1 MFTGFVKEQIAS
13 CKTRRHTA
21 ELVGGEQG
29 DYELATFWEGAGEQS
44 AVGNPQAHSPESC
57 FSLALEKFAFTEL
70 AYSLWHSMVPWRSV
84 LYQSLNFDLR
94 LIKYSIYF
102 EFAMNYLPPV
112 SCAEG

>member
-1 MFTGFVKEQIAS
+1 MSGRLSEKGLVNRVQWETLKSAAQQAAFHWPWRSLPSQS
-13 CKTRRHTA
+13 WHT
-21 ELVGGEQG
+21 VS
-29 DYELATFWEGAGEQS
+29 D
-44 AVGNPQAHSPESC
+44 
-57 FSLALEKFAFTEL
+57 
-70 AYSLWHSMVPWRSV
+70 SMVPWRSV